1 MLELSDLLALCRVHV
16 ERGGVARATCEDEVL
31 CLVNGLLEVL
41 GVIHSEDRGELL
53 VGELFLL
60 GIGGG
65 DLGDQDLGLGGNL
78 DAGELGDL
86 GGSHAGDAVIECAVL
101 EHGGTQGVHLG
112 TLLDEVAAATLELSL
127 DILVDGVEDGDGLL
141 GSADH
146 AVVERLGVDDGV
158 DGELDV
164 RGIVDDDRGV
174 AGADA
179 ECGLTG
185 GVSSLDHARATGCEN
200 DVDVAHDHVG
210 QLDGRL
216 VDPADD
222 ALRSTGLDSCVE
234 NELGGG
240 DGALG
245 GCRVRGDD
253 DGVTGL
259 QADERLEDGRGGRVG
274 GRDDSANDTDRLG
287 DLGDAVSV
295 VALDDTAGLG
305 VLVSVVDVLSGVV
318 VLDDLAL
325 ENATACLLDGELGQ
339 RNTSLV
345 GGHSSLV
352 EDLVYLLLSVLSEF
366 SLGLTHRFE
375 FGLKRLHVVHD
386 GGSSVFR

>member
-1 MLELSDLLALCRVHV
+1 MLELSDLFALCRVHV

-41 GVIHSEDRGELL
+41 GVVHGQDRGELL

-86 GGSHAGDAVIECAVL
+86 GGSHAGDAVIESAVL
-101 EHGGTQGVHLG
+101 EHGGTQGLHLG
-112 TLLDEVAAATLELSL
+112 TLLDEVAAALLELGL
-127 DILVDGVEDGDGLL
+127 NLVIDGVDDGHGLL

-318 VLDDLAL
+318 VLDDLVL
-325 ENATACLLDGELGQ
+325 KNAAAGLLDGELGQ

>member
-1 MLELSDLLALCRVHV
+1 M
-16 ERGGVARATCEDEVL
+16 
-31 CLVNGLLEVL
+31 
-41 GVIHSEDRGELL
+41 
-53 VGELFLL
+53 
-60 GIGGG
+60 
-65 DLGDQDLGLGGNL
+65 
-78 DAGELGDL
+78 
-86 GGSHAGDAVIECAVL
+86 IESAVL
-101 EHGGTQGVHLG
+101 EHGGTQGLHLG
-112 TLLDEVAAATLELSL
+112 TLLDEVAAALLELGL
-127 DILVDGVEDGDGLL
+127 DLVIDGVDDGDGLL

-174 AGADA
+174 TGANA
-179 ECGLTG
+179 QGGLARGVG
-185 GVSSLDHARATGCEN
+185 GLDHTRATGGEN

-318 VLDDLAL
+318 VLDDLVL
-325 ENATACLLDGELGQ
+325 ENATAGLLDGELGQ

-352 EDLVYLLLSVLSEF
+352 EDLVYLLLSALSEF

>member
-1 MLELSDLLALCRVHV
+1 M
-16 ERGGVARATCEDEVL
+16 
-31 CLVNGLLEVL
+31 
-41 GVIHSEDRGELL
+41 
-53 VGELFLL
+53 
-60 GIGGG
+60 
-65 DLGDQDLGLGGNL
+65 
-78 DAGELGDL
+78 
-86 GGSHAGDAVIECAVL
+86 
-101 EHGGTQGVHLG
+101 
-112 TLLDEVAAATLELSL
+112 
-127 DILVDGVEDGDGLL
+127 
-141 GSADH
+141 
-146 AVVERLGVDDGV
+146 
-158 DGELDV
+158 
-164 RGIVDDDRGV
+164 
-174 AGADA
+174 
-179 ECGLTG
+179 
-185 GVSSLDHARATGCEN
+185 
-200 DVDVAHDHVG
+200 
-210 QLDGRL
+210 
-216 VDPADD
+216 
-222 ALRSTGLDSCVE
+222 
-234 NELGGG
+234 
-240 DGALG
+240 
-245 GCRVRGDD
+245 RGDD

-318 VLDDLAL
+318 VLDDLVL